1 LVALDRIVQGNK
13 NFRRVSTLCMKSLNL
28 RSTVL
33 GLTLTAI
40 VIAAVC
46 TATVAEPLS
55 ESAHQQSAIPQGAVV
70 INLDRNGSLRI
81 DQEQVEFLGLIDRIH
96 EVSATP
102 KDTTVVIV
110 AAADVAFK
118 ELVRTV
124 ETVRE
129 AGVERVG
136 ILKAQGGSIR
146 ESLPPKGATVLSV
159 DHSGVVRLDGK
170 KTKVRDV
177 TSQLQ
182 NLFRRRSDRTV
193 YVQANGALSF
203 DAVGN
208 LIDAA
213 KAAGASR
220 IALVASR
227 E

>member
-1 LVALDRIVQGNK
+1 
-13 NFRRVSTLCMKSLNL
+13 VSTFTMKSPNL
-28 RSTVL
+28 RSRVPA
-33 GLTLTAI
+33 LTFTTMIIAI
-40 VIAAVC
+40 VC
-46 TATVAEPLS
+46 TANVPNPLYGR
-55 ESAHQQSAIPQGAVV
+55 APQQSAIPQGAVV
-70 INLDRNGSLRI
+70 INLDRNGSLHI
-81 DQEQVEFLGLIDRIH
+81 DQEQVEF
-96 EVSATP
+96 SATP
-102 KDTTVVIV
+102 NETTVVIV
-110 AAADVAFK
+110 AAADVAFR

-136 ILKAQGGSIR
+136 ILKVEGGAIR
-146 ESLPPKGATVLSV
+146 ESLPPSGATVLSV

-170 KTKVRDV
+170 KMKVSDV
-177 TSQLQ
+177 ASQLQ
-182 NLFRRRSDRTV
+182 RLFRRRADHTV

-208 LIDAA
+208 VIDAA

>member
-1 LVALDRIVQGNK
+1 LYG
-13 NFRRVSTLCMKSLNL
+13 
-28 RSTVL
+28 
-33 GLTLTAI
+33 
-40 VIAAVC
+40 
-46 TATVAEPLS
+46 
-55 ESAHQQSAIPQGAVV
+55 IPTNQASGR
-70 INLDRNGSLRI
+70 DSSRG
-81 DQEQVEFLGLIDRIH
+81 
-96 EVSATP
+96 
-102 KDTTVVIV
+102 
-110 AAADVAFK
+110 
-118 ELVRTV
+118 
-124 ETVRE
+124 
-129 AGVERVG
+129 
-136 ILKAQGGSIR
+136 
-146 ESLPPKGATVLSV
+146 LSV

-170 KTKVRDV
+170 KIKVRDV

>member
-1 LVALDRIVQGNK
+1 
-13 NFRRVSTLCMKSLNL
+13 VSTLSMKSPSP
-28 RSTVL
+28 RSTVPA
-33 GLTLTAI
+33 LTLTTIIIAI
-40 VIAAVC
+40 VC
-46 TATVAEPLS
+46 TAAVPNSLYGS
-55 ESAHQQSAIPQGAVV
+55 VSQQSKIPEGAVV

-81 DQEQVEFLGLIDRIH
+81 DQEQVEFSGLIDRIH
-96 EVSATP
+96 KASTTP
-102 KDTTVVIV
+102 NETTVFIV

-136 ILKAQGGSIR
+136 ILKAEGGSIR
-146 ESLPPKGATVLSV
+146 ESLPPLGATVLSV

-170 KTKVRDV
+170 KTKLSDV
-177 TSQLQ
+177 ASQLQ
-182 NLFRRRSDRTV
+182 RLFRRRTDRTV

-208 LIDAA
+208 VIDAA